1 MDIFRLSTPFHCLA
15 ARTSFVAVTLA
26 ILNTVLRAIYSD
38 YKPISDQNV
47 QMKTKVFLALGI
59 QFAVFDIGS
68 FLLTFAIMKDE
79 GGRQ

>member
-15 ARTSFVAVTLA
+15 AWTSFVAVTLA
-26 ILNTVLRAIYSD
+26 ILNTVLQATYFD

-59 QFAVFDIGS
+59 QFAVCDIGS

>member
-1 MDIFRLSTPFHCLA
+1 M
-15 ARTSFVAVTLA
+15 AVTLA

-59 QFAVFDIGS
+59 QFAVCDIGS